1 MKSKIYKKITPHD
14 SNSYLGYLNKLV
26 YEYNNNYHHSIGK
39 KAVDSDYSAFTEE
52 IESNL
57 KAPDLKLA
65 IEPGLLSARIL
76 VAKVPP
82 IIDQNK

>member
-57 KAPDLKLA
+57 KPPEFKV
-65 IEPGLLSARIL
+65 GNRARIT
-76 VAKVPP
+76 KCKNTCSEGPTH
-82 IIDQNK
+82 N